1 MNFAPTF
8 VDHHFVSGINFN
20 GHCLVKNI
28 PIPKKSINLD
38 ISCTL
43 NPQVRSLNTDLYQV
57 IAYWDL

>member
-28 PIPKKSINLD
+28 SIPKRSTNLD

-43 NPQVRSLNTDLYQV
+43 NPQVRSLSTDLY
-57 IAYWDL
+57 

>member
-28 PIPKKSINLD
+28 FIPIKSINLD
-38 ISCTL
+38 ISYTL
-43 NPQVRSLNTDLYQV
+43 NPQVRCLNTDLY
-57 IAYWDL
+57 